1 MTLPIPGLDKLL
13 GCTFPRRGSCMF
25 LWGAPWHCPW
35 PAGPCEVPG
44 AGDTLL
50 SCHLV
55 TNAGT
60 EERVT
65 GGWWGLGELLWIGD
79 GPVVGPR
86 ACGDT
91 SVPLPVAPSGG
102 RAVSWPATVAGTSLP
117 CPGCGM
123 VASGDS
129 RWESRSLQLNWG
141 QPPKVVAAPEARGLI
156 AQLRGLRQGSVTG
169 LVSPS
174 WHMDGQGTCRV
185 GSRRA
190 GDKAGPLAGVAVA
203 TVSGCSSSTG
213 TCSGHTRVQ
222 GFCLWLFLA

>member
-1 MTLPIPGLDKLL
+1 M
-13 GCTFPRRGSCMF
+13 
-25 LWGAPWHCPW
+25 HV
-35 PAGPCEVPG
+35 PAGSTAALPVASRALRGPWGRGHPALPPPGHQCWHRG
-44 AGDTLL
+44 AGDWRM
-50 SCHLV
+50 V
-55 TNAGT
+55 G
-60 EERVT
+60 V
-65 GGWWGLGELLWIGD
+65 GGA
-79 GPVVGPR
+79 PVDWRWPHGGSQ

-102 RAVSWPATVAGTSLP
+102 RAVSWPVTVAGTSLP
-117 CPGCGM
+117 CPGCGV

-141 QPPKVVAAPEARGLI
+141 QPPKAVAAPEARGLT
-156 AQLRGLRQGSVTG
+156 AQPRGLRQGSVTG
-169 LVSPS
+169 PVSPS
-174 WHMDGQGTCRV
+174 WHVDGQGTCRV

-222 GFCLWLFLA
+222 GFCSWLFLA